1 MAFGSG
7 FNYPPQGPAFQT
19 PAYQQMN
26 YMQPRQDFQQ
36 MNMQQP
42 GTLPA
47 RYVTGREEAVA
58 AQIIPG
64 DPFIFADFA
73 HGRMYV
79 KQINAQ
85 TMVPEFV
92 EFVRAQ
98 QPVQP
103 QESPEQLVK
112 EFATLEDLNALRGE
126 LESLRNSMAQQT
138 KTIQRKVVLTSDD

>member
-7 FNYPPQGPAFQT
+7 FNYPPQGPAFQA

-42 GTLPA
+42 GMLPA

-92 EFVRAQ
+92 EFMRVQ

-103 QESPEQLVK
+103 QESSEQQAK
-112 EFATLEDLNALRGE
+112 EFATLDDLKTLRGE
-126 LESLRNSMAQQT
+126 LEALRSSMAQQS
-138 KTIQRKVVLTSDD
+138 KSMQRKVVLTSDD

>member
-7 FNYPPQGPAFQT
+7 FNYPPQGPAFQA

-92 EFVRAQ
+92 EFVRMQ

-103 QESPEQLVK
+103 QESPEQPVK
-112 EFATLEDLNALRGE
+112 EFATLDDLNALKAE
-126 LESLRNSMAQQT
+126 LEALRNSVAQQAKPT
-138 KTIQRKVVLTSDD
+138 QRKVVLTSDD

>member
-7 FNYPPQGPAFQT
+7 FNYPPQGPAFQA

-42 GTLPA
+42 GMLPA

-92 EFVRAQ
+92 EFMRVQ

-103 QESPEQLVK
+103 QENSEQPAR
-112 EFATLEDLNALRGE
+112 EFATLDDLNALRGE
-126 LESLRNSMAQQT
+126 LEALRSSMVQQT